1 MQINKQL
8 IITPE
13 WTQQG
18 IELREP
24 DDHILELYKDGIL
37 IARFSQ
43 TGVTLDAIKKEIE
56 DHGRRN

>member
-1 MQINKQL
+1 MNKQL

-18 IELREP
+18 IELKEP
-24 DDHILELYKDGIL
+24 DDHVLELYKDDIL

-43 TGVTLDAIKKEIE
+43 TGVTIENILKEVKPIV
-56 DHGRRN
+56 RTN